1 MGRLLSFAGQWLEVC
16 TPDREVLEAIDFL
29 AGAHLRQEGPAM
41 ACPLKVERRGDV
53 FHLEGQGPHA
63 PAQVQVEMLEEI
75 LAQVLVYRLAER
87 NADHLLLHA
96 AALEF
101 EGRAFLLAAPAG
113 CGKTTL
119 TGWLTTQGFG
129 FLTDELA
136 AVDDA
141 AGVSGFGRPLNVK
154 AVGPELWSRFP
165 WLARDR
171 DSARGG
177 AYLTLIPRPSFQG
190 PPLTVSALVFPR
202 YEAGAGV
209 NAEALRVGQCISDLM
224 ICLLNARNLPGHGLP
239 RVSALARRVPA
250 FALRYGN
257 LAEASLWLQGLLGAR
272 GSVAPTSESDSRLDF
287 RWSLVNTA
295 TQ

>member
-1 MGRLLSFAGQWLEVC
+1 MERLLTFAGQWLRVC
-16 TPDREVLEAIDFL
+16 TSDPEVLEVIDFL
-29 AGAHLRQEGPAM
+29 AGAHLREAGPAM
-41 ACPLKVERRGDV
+41 ACPLKVERRGDA

-63 PAQVQVEMLEEI
+63 PAQIQMGMLEEI
-75 LAQVLVYRLAER
+75 LAQVLVYRLAES

-101 EGRAFLLAAPAG
+101 EGRAILLAAPAG

-136 AVDDA
+136 AVDE
-141 AGVSGFGRPLNVK
+141 AGRVSGFGRPLNVK

-165 WLARDR
+165 WLARDA
-171 DSARGG
+171 DTTRGG
-177 AYLTLIPRPSFQG
+177 AHLTFIPRPGYQG

-209 NAEALRVGQCISDLM
+209 NAEALRVGISASGLM
-224 ICLLNARNLPGHGLP
+224 SCLLNARNLPGNGLP
-239 RVSALARRVPA
+239 RVMSLARQVPA
-250 FALRYGN
+250 YALRYGN
-257 LAEASLWLQGLLGAR
+257 LAEASAWFWGFLGES
-272 GSVAPTSESDSRLDF
+272 GSGASTSEPDSRLDYQ
-287 RWSLVNTA
+287 RSLVNTVI
-295 TQ
+295 